1 MTSRR
6 GRRLGAAAATLAV
19 LTLAVGACSSSGSDD
34 AGGGDGSS
42 STELSAEAPRAAAPE
57 AASSAQA
64 YLADEAGSADVD
76 SAARS
81 ANDSTAS
88 EQPAQATRPDG
99 AAVIRNGNVALRSE
113 DVGAAVFGVRKIVV
127 EARGEVS
134 DENTEADQDGAAER
148 SMLTLRVPEAT
159 FDDVLAD
166 LKALE
171 GTSLV
176 DASSSSKDVTT
187 EVIDVDVRVE
197 LQKRSIERI
206 SILLDQATSIRDV
219 VSIERE
225 LARREADLGSLQ
237 QRQTYL
243 ADQTSMSTIT
253 VSVERPREEA
263 PAVEEE
269 KEKKE
274 ETGFVAGLEG
284 GWSAFTTV
292 ATGLFTAT
300 GAVLPF
306 AVVLLLVGVPAWVLL
321 RRHRPVTAATSPA
334 PAAAGGDPSA

>member
-6 GRRLGAAAATLAV
+6 GRRLGAAAATLAI

-34 AGGGDGSS
+34 SGGGGDSS
-42 STELSAEAPRAAAPE
+42 GGEAAAEAPAESAPE
-57 AASSAQA
+57 AQQ
-64 YLADEAGSADVD
+64 YLADADSGAAAD
-76 SAARS
+76 SATRS
-81 ANDSTAS
+81 AAGATSS
-88 EQPAQATRPDG
+88 ETPTDVTRPEG
-99 AAVIRNGNVALRSE
+99 AAMIRNGNVALRAE
-113 DVGAAVFGVRKIVV
+113 DVGAAVFGVRKIVAG
-127 EARGEVS
+127 ARGEVS
-134 DENTEADQDGAAER
+134 DENTEADEDGAAER

-171 GTSLV
+171 ATSLV
-176 DASSSSKDVTT
+176 DASSSSKDVST

-206 SILLDQATSIRDV
+206 SILLDRATSIRDV

-253 VSVERPREEA
+253 VSVERPREK
-263 PAVEEE
+263 VV
-269 KEKKE
+269 EKKE
-274 ETGFVAGLEG
+274 ERKDDETGFVAGLEG

-306 AVVLLLVGVPAWVLL
+306 AAVLLLVGVPAWVLL
-321 RRHRPVTAATSPA
+321 RRHRPAITPAT
-334 PAAAGGDPSA
+334 PAAAGSGDPSA